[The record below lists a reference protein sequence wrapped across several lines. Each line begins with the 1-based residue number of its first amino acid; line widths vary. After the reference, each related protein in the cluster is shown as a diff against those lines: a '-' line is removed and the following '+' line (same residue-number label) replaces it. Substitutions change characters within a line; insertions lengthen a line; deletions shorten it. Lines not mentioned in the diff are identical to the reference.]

1 MLRLLQRMQINRCLV
16 SFKQTAWDQCD
27 CRKEEKTIEAGW
39 NMENDIILVCEDSP
53 EGIFTGVYEAYALRL
68 SNALPHERI
77 RLQAG
82 REAQPM
88 LFADYREVAAD
99 EVKAGKVM
107 RTLESRFMPEDYE
120 AIWMALTAPA
130 PEKAQAVYGSIVWG
144 LSDKRKGSILQHL
157 TDANV
162 RRLMEL
168 SRGAEKELQHMKGFL
183 RFEELKNGLLSSV
196 IRPKNAIL
204 SLLAVHFA
212 DRLPMENFLIYD
224 EGRQQY
230 ALHPAGKEW
239 FLMQGEEQ
247 DGQLSLSA
255 GEEYYRELFREFCH
269 SISIDERRN
278 LKLQRNMLPLRFRPY
293 MTEFAAK

>member
-1 MLRLLQRMQINRCLV
+1 M
-16 SFKQTAWDQCD
+16 
-27 CRKEEKTIEAGW
+27 EEEWGVNT
-39 NMENDIILVCEDSP
+39 NVILICEDSP
-53 EGIFTGVYEAYALRL
+53 EGIFTGVYEAYALHL
-68 SNALPHERI
+68 SNRLPHERI

-82 REAQPM
+82 MEAQPM
-88 LFADYREVAAD
+88 LFADYREVAPD
-99 EVKAGKVM
+99 TVKAEKVM
-107 RTLESRFMPEDYE
+107 RTLKSRFTREDYE
-120 AIWMALTAPA
+120 AVWMAMTAPFSD
-130 PEKAQAVYGSIVWG
+130 KAQAVYGSVVWG
-144 LSDKRKGSILQHL
+144 LSNKCRGSILQHL
-157 TDANV
+157 TNENV

-168 SRGAEKELQHMKGFL
+168 SRGAGKELQHLKGFL
-183 RFEELKNGLLSSV
+183 RFEELESGLLSSI

-204 SLLAVHFA
+204 PLLAVHFA
-212 DRLPMENFLIYD
+212 DRLPMENFVIYD

-247 DGQLSLSA
+247 DIQQGLSA

-293 MTEFAAK
+293 MTEFSEK